1 MKKHIYFLIIIT
13 AMFSCC
19 KNKDYNYLDL
29 VKEKEIILPFD
40 ETGAYYPDY
49 AKYVVIDNVETII
62 VCFENIK
69 LAFYDLNKKEK
80 YHEIKLNY
88 NTLYDYKYINKDSIF
103 LFYVNQ
109 FRLDCYKDSGLL
121 VLIDFDGNEKRKYS
135 FNLDDEWRNA
145 NENMFSKTAFQPH
158 LLANNIEI
166 FNNNIFF
173 FLKRWE
179 PYNIGTDSFFMYKSP
194 IIARYDIN
202 TQKLKPSKKLWYP
215 NIEKGIYFPS
225 DFNIMNYC
233 IAADGNPLIRLYYSS
248 NLYKWDYKKDS
259 IIEYSL
265 KSRVIDSILPIEY
278 PTSYSDNNI
287 DAMYLSLT
295 YDKYRE
301 MYYSILLLSPDKY
314 GIGAWLFIVAD
325 KNLNYISET
334 FAPEMS
340 NFSPIITEKYIINVT
355 PNDDKSFKVCFF
367 KPVLTNIKYDEH
379 LQSIKDSLQNR
390 KKKYEDRLCSIEGNY
405 NNTKA
410 RDIKNYFD
418 KIIKIKEN
426 NFTVLSLFADE
437 GCPPCREELL
447 AFIGYNNNVLRKT
460 PFYLII
466 SGNDE
471 NEIKKTVTYYNL
483 LNLTDRLY
491 IDIKGDLKLFNK
503 FGIKNPRLTI
513 VEQGNIISDT
523 IYYPYNIKETLIPN
537 MLKSLNLEI
546 KE

>member
-202 TQKLKPSKKLWYP
+202 TQKLKPSKKLWYQ
-215 NIEKGIYFPS
+215 I
-225 DFNIMNYC
+225 
-233 IAADGNPLIRLYYSS
+233 
-248 NLYKWDYKKDS
+248 
-259 IIEYSL
+259 
-265 KSRVIDSILPIEY
+265 
-278 PTSYSDNNI
+278 
-287 DAMYLSLT
+287 
-295 YDKYRE
+295 
-301 MYYSILLLSPDKY
+301 
-314 GIGAWLFIVAD
+314 
-325 KNLNYISET
+325 
-334 FAPEMS
+334 
-340 NFSPIITEKYIINVT
+340 
-355 PNDDKSFKVCFF
+355 
-367 KPVLTNIKYDEH
+367 
-379 LQSIKDSLQNR
+379 
-390 KKKYEDRLCSIEGNY
+390 
-405 NNTKA
+405 
-410 RDIKNYFD
+410 
-418 KIIKIKEN
+418 
-426 NFTVLSLFADE
+426 
-437 GCPPCREELL
+437 
-447 AFIGYNNNVLRKT
+447 
-460 PFYLII
+460 
-466 SGNDE
+466 
-471 NEIKKTVTYYNL
+471 
-483 LNLTDRLY
+483 
-491 IDIKGDLKLFNK
+491 
-503 FGIKNPRLTI
+503 
-513 VEQGNIISDT
+513 
-523 IYYPYNIKETLIPN
+523 
-537 MLKSLNLEI
+537 
-546 KE
+546 